1 MSDDAAQK
9 RCDVCDKRVKTDKRT
24 QSGEQEVCEVEV
36 FEVFTNPEERKEGEK
51 ERRVKRELRE
61 RDKEVEKDVMDWT
74 RVTRDK
80 RQGKRTIQIF
90 VKVDGSRAITMEMA
104 LSDKVSDVAQRSVCV
119 ATRVTCT

>member
-1 MSDDAAQK
+1 M
-9 RCDVCDKRVKTDKRT
+9 
-24 QSGEQEVCEVEV
+24 
-36 FEVFTNPEERKEGEK
+36 
-51 ERRVKRELRE
+51 KRELRE

-104 LSDKVSDVAQRSVCV
+104 LSDKVSDVAQRSVCCNESDV
-119 ATRVTCT
+119 YVTSGGLMLRRNEEMRSCGVSAGSTVEVTSRMRGGGKEQNREEVVCELKSRT